1 MGAKRTLF
9 LRERWEDE
17 GRCFC
22 FCRDFPILLCVCG
35 GRRENLCSFSHHWEQ
50 ERGTGNQTHSFLLLP
65 PLNASFLQR
74 EKCEKLRRGAGEAK
88 GGKERDI
95 EHPLDSG
102 SERTMG
108 RVGMV
113 CEKKFERQ
121 DSILNVVLPRF
132 RSQAGATFVLLP
144 RQQNLVGEKIGQLPP
159 FVFHLRGEG
168 SLLLWAINPPIL
180 YFDP

>member
-1 MGAKRTLF
+1 M
-9 LRERWEDE
+9 EDE

-22 FCRDFPILLCVCG
+22 FCRDLPILLCVCG

-65 PLNASFLQR
+65 LLNASFLQR

-88 GGKERDI
+88 GGKRDI

-113 CEKKFERQ
+113 CEKSLRQ
-121 DSILNVVLPRF
+121 GSILNVVLPRF
-132 RSQAGATFVLLP
+132 ISKAGVTFVLLP
-144 RQQNLVGEKIGQLPP
+144 RQQNLVGEKIGQRPP
-159 FVFHLRGEG
+159 FCFSPRRER

-180 YFDP
+180 IYFDP